1 MPSPGASARRYAQAA
16 FEIARERDTM
26 DAWVGDLEA
35 LAEAAAQEG
44 FSELVE
50 SPKLSIEQKR
60 EVLARILP
68 ALSAEGLNLA
78 TLLVAKGRL
87 AALAAPV
94 AREFHRLLDEHRG
107 IVRAEVVTAVDAD
120 QAERDRIEQWL
131 ADVTGKEVRL
141 EYRTD
146 ASLVGGMVVK
156 IGDRVVDG
164 SVRSKLNTLRRTL
177 HEGAA

>member
-1 MPSPGASARRYAQAA
+1 
-16 FEIARERDTM
+16 M
-26 DAWVGDLEA
+26 DAWVSDLKA

-50 SPKLSIEQKR
+50 SPKLSVDQKR
-60 EVLARILP
+60 EALTQMLP
-68 ALSAEGLNLA
+68 ALTAEGLNLA
-78 TLLVAKGRL
+78 TILVAKGRL
-87 AALAAPV
+87 TALALPLA
-94 AREFHRLLDEHRG
+94 AEFHRLLDEHRG
-107 IVRAEVVTAVDAD
+107 IVRAEVVTAVDPD
-120 QAERDRIEQWL
+120 QAERGRIEQWL

-146 ASLVGGMVVK
+146 PELVGGMVVK

-164 SVRSKLNTLRRTL
+164 SVRSKLNSLRRTL

>member
-1 MPSPGASARRYAQAA
+1 
-16 FEIARERDTM
+16 M

-50 SPKLSIEQKR
+50 SPKLSVEQKR
-60 EVLARILP
+60 EALTQILP
-68 ALSAEGLNLA
+68 ALSPEGLNLA

-87 AALAAPV
+87 AALAAPI
-94 AREFHRLLDEHRG
+94 AAEFHRLLDVHRG
-107 IVRAEVVTAVDAD
+107 IVRAEVVTAVEAD
-120 QAERDRIEQWL
+120 QAERGRIEQWL
-131 ADVTGKEVRL
+131 VDVTGKEVRL

-146 ASLVGGMVVK
+146 PELVGGMVVK